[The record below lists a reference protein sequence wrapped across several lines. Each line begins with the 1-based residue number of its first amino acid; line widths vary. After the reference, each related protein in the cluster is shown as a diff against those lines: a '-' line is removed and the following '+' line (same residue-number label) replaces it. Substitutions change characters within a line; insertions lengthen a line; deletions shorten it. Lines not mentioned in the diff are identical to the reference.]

1 LGFFNQGE
9 KTMSKEKKVFAPTMC
24 VPGYKVM
31 IAHGHPLPAL
41 KVRRATGFDVQTTY
55 IGETTHVKVY
65 IDQALDANQ
74 ATTLANTLLNDVE
87 AAYLQNA
94 GYFSSQLQL
103 KQVNLVIAKLSTQS
117 DGTGGAYHYGCDLS
131 TGGTLYC
138 DADFSDP
145 VATLGLF
152 IAELDEAFQ
161 GDPSNP
167 NQGWGC
173 GYSNGEAHS
182 RVAAFLA
189 SGGPRGSLAA
199 YTTGPAWDQAGR
211 PDYVTTTEQTD
222 RNPVSTGCGM
232 IFIDWLFSLGYS
244 FSQITQAAADTLAG
258 VYQNLTGKTTAWTD
272 FTSALTGTQITDDDP
287 FHAYGN
293 AAGPSEGGDG
303 QVLVNV
309 QKKTVNVPRGWTVVS
324 HT

>member
-1 LGFFNQGE
+1 
-9 KTMSKEKKVFAPTMC
+9 MV
-24 VPGYKVM
+24 
-31 IAHGHPLPAL
+31 AHGHPLPAF
-41 KVRRATGFDVQTTY
+41 KVRRTSGFDVEVTH
-55 IGETTHVKVY
+55 IGDTPHVKVY

-74 ATTLANTLLNDVE
+74 ATTLANTLLHDVE
-87 AAYLQNA
+87 AAYLRNA
-94 GYFSSQLQL
+94 GYFSPQLQA
-103 KQVNLVIAKLSTQS
+103 KPVNLVIAKLSTQS
-117 DGTGGAYHYGCDLS
+117 DGSGGAYHWGCDLT

-145 VATLGLF
+145 VTTLGLF

-182 RVAAFLA
+182 RVAAFLV
-189 SGGPRGSLAA
+189 SGGPRGSLAP
-199 YTTGPAWDQAGR
+199 YTTGPAWDQAGK
-211 PDYVTTTEQTD
+211 PDFVTTTEKTD

-244 FSQITQAAADTLAG
+244 FPQITQAAADTLAG
-258 VYQNLTGKTTAWTD
+258 VYQNLTGKDTAWDD
-272 FTSALTGTQITDDDP
+272 FTSAQAGVQITDDDP
-287 FHAYGN
+287 FHAYGS
-293 AAGPSEGGDG
+293 AASLRESRDG
-303 QVLVNV
+303 RIMVDIA
-309 QKKTVNVPRGWTVVS
+309 KKTVYVPRGWTVVS

>member
-1 LGFFNQGE
+1 VTHVGD
-9 KTMSKEKKVFAPTMC
+9 TA
-24 VPGYKVM
+24 
-31 IAHGHPLPAL
+31 
-41 KVRRATGFDVQTTY
+41 
-55 IGETTHVKVY
+55 HVKVY
-65 IDQALDANQ
+65 IDQTLESTQ
-74 ATTLANTLLNDVE
+74 ATTLANVLLGRVE
-87 AAYLQNA
+87 GAYLQNA
-94 GYFSSQLQL
+94 GYFDPQLQQ
-103 KQVNLVIAKLSTQS
+103 KPVDLVIAKLSAGS
-117 DGTGGAYHYGCDLS
+117 DGTGGAYHWGCDLT

-145 VATLGLF
+145 VTTLGLF

-161 GDPSNP
+161 GDSSNP

-189 SGGPRGSLAA
+189 SGGPRGSLAP
-199 YTTGPAWDQAGR
+199 YTTGPSWDQAGR
-211 PDYVTTTEQTD
+211 PDWVTTTELTD

-258 VYQNLTGKTTAWTD
+258 VYQELTETTTAWED
-272 FTSALTGTQITDDDP
+272 FVAALATVQIDDDDP
-287 FHAYGN
+287 FRAYGN
-293 AAGPSEGGDG
+293 AAAGGVSGDG
-303 QVLVNV
+303 QLAIDVA
-309 QKKTVNVPRGWTVVS
+309 KKTVTLPRGWTVIS

>member
-1 LGFFNQGE
+1 
-9 KTMSKEKKVFAPTMC
+9 MSRTKKATCAP
-24 VPGYKVM
+24 GHKVLV
-31 IAHGHPLPAL
+31 AHGYPLPRL
-41 KVRRATGFDVQTTY
+41 NVRRAGGFDVAVTHVGDTP
-55 IGETTHVKVY
+55 HVKVY
-65 IDQALDANQ
+65 VDQALDANQ
-74 ATTLANTLLNDVE
+74 ATDLANTLLHQVE
-87 AAYLQNA
+87 AAYAQNA
-94 GYFSSQLQL
+94 GYYSPQLQQ
-103 KQVNLVIAKLSTQS
+103 KPVDLVIAKLSDES
-117 DGTGGAYHYGCDLS
+117 DGSGGAYHWGCDLT

-138 DADFSDP
+138 DADFDDP
-145 VATLGLF
+145 VTTLGLF

-189 SGGPRGSLAA
+189 SGGPRGSLAP

-211 PDYVTTTEQTD
+211 PDYVTSTEQTD

-244 FSQITQAAADTLAG
+244 FTQITQAAADTLAG
-258 VYQNLTGKTTAWTD
+258 TYENLTGKTTAWD
-272 FTSALTGTQITDDDP
+272 DCVAALDAVQILDDDP
-287 FHAYGN
+287 FQAYAS
-293 AAGPSEGGDG
+293 AAKPAGAKAGDG
-303 QVLVNV
+303 QVLIDLTR
-309 QKKTVNVPRGWTVVS
+309 KTVTLPRGWTVIS

>member
-1 LGFFNQGE
+1 
-9 KTMSKEKKVFAPTMC
+9 MSKAKNVMTPSTCAP
-24 VPGYKVM
+24 GQKVM
-31 IAHGHPLPAL
+31 VAHGHPRPRAT
-41 KVRRATGFDVQTTY
+41 VRRAAGFDVNTTY

-74 ATTLANTLLNDVE
+74 ATSLANTLLNQVE
-87 AAYLQNA
+87 GAYLHNA

-103 KQVNLVIAKLSTQS
+103 QQVNLIIAKLSTNS
-117 DGTGGAYHYGCDLS
+117 DGSGGAYHYGCDLT

-138 DADFSDP
+138 DADFADS
-145 VATLGLF
+145 VAALGLF

-189 SGGPRGSLAA
+189 SGGPHGSLAA

-222 RNPVSTGCGM
+222 RNPISTGCGM

-244 FSQITQAAADTLAG
+244 FPQITQAAADTLAG
-258 VYQNLTGKTTAWTD
+258 VYQNLTGKNTAWAD
-272 FTSALTGTQITDDDP
+272 FTSALSGVPINDDDP
-287 FHAYGN
+287 FQSYGHAVQ
-293 AAGPSEGGDG
+293 AGGGGGGDG
-303 QVLVNV
+303 GNGQVLIDV
-309 QKKTVNVPRGWTVVS
+309 QKKTVNLPRGWTVVS